1 MCYPKGGG
9 EFPRLSS
16 FGQLGDQVH
25 QRRDEVRDGRKQ
37 EDLLGA
43 QFLLAVFLCLP
54 HCALLLSVVLC
65 KWFSQPQLYYI
76 LQLLDCQ

>member
-1 MCYPKGGG
+1 MTDNAACAILRAG

-25 QRRDEVRDGRKQ
+25 QRRDEVRDRRKQ
-37 EDLLGA
+37 DDLLGA

-54 HCALLLSVVLC
+54 HCLSLRSEVLF
-65 KWFSQPQLYYI
+65 KGFP
-76 LQLLDCQ
+76 